1 MLLFLTPR
9 SQVPEVRLL
18 YHIHTYECC
27 SRRLSEEDKSRRD
40 ARGGDITS
48 SRVWE
53 RRCALRRPDRRNAE
67 GSVGVEVDAAID
79 GHDVDV

>member
-1 MLLFLTPR
+1 VAT
-9 SQVPEVRLL
+9 
-18 YHIHTYECC
+18 
-27 SRRLSEEDKSRRD
+27 
-40 ARGGDITS
+40 

-67 GSVGVEVDAAID
+67 GSDGEEVDAAID